1 MHKKTWQNE
10 VDENERFQFG
20 SNWKKYLSK
29 LRESQIEAAIESL
42 QKNLGIDTLE
52 GKSFLDI
59 GCGSGLFSLAA
70 RKLGANVVSL
80 DFDPHSV
87 ECTEQLRDRFFPN
100 DEEWQ
105 VQQGS
110 ALSQEDLRPIGK
122 CDIVYSWGVLHHT
135 GAMWQALENIV
146 PCTNDNGKLYISL
159 YNDQGTRSKI
169 WWWIKKIYVSLPA
182 PIQLLYA
189 LLVSVLINTRI
200 FILRCL
206 SGNGKEFFQQIFS
219 YESKCGRGMCWW
231 RDQVDWIGGFP
242 FEVSK
247 PEQITNFF
255 QSNGYVLENLK
266 TVGNGLGCNE
276 YVFRRLKQQ
285 ADSSNECDV
294 AKERTSHEIIA
305 A

>member
-1 MHKKTWQNE
+1 MHTKAWRKE
-10 VDENERFQFG
+10 VDDNQRFQFG
-20 SNWKKYLSK
+20 SNWKKYLRNIS
-29 LRESQIEAAIESL
+29 ESRIQKAIESL
-42 QKNLGIDTLE
+42 QKNLGANTLE

-70 RKLGANVVSL
+70 RKLGAHVISL
-80 DFDPHSV
+80 DFDPQSV
-87 ECTEQLRDRFFPN
+87 ECTAHLRDRFFPN
-100 DEEWQ
+100 DEGWR

-110 ALSQEDLRPIGK
+110 ALSPEDLRAIGK

-135 GAMWQALENIV
+135 GSMWQALENIV
-146 PCTNDNGKLYISL
+146 PCSSDNGKLYIAL

-182 PIQLLYA
+182 PLQTLYA
-189 LLVSVLINTRI
+189 VFVSSFITIRSFLIS
-200 FILRCL
+200 CVG
-206 SGNGKEFFQQIFS
+206 GNVRLFFRHIFS
-219 YESKCGRGMCWW
+219 YESMSGRGMSWW

-247 PEQITNFF
+247 PEQIFEFF
-255 QSNGYVLENLK
+255 RANGYALEKLK
-266 TVGNGLGCNE
+266 TCSGGLGCNE

-285 ADSSNECDV
+285 AEGSNECEL
-294 AKERTSHEIIA
+294 ANEYISQETIA